1 MKLKIVNK
9 STQNMGELEGILT
22 KFFPYAQKRLGF
34 DKPVQL
40 NLVSDPENA
49 KDPFGKTAY
58 YDPNKMHITL
68 FIDKRHPKDILR
80 SFSHELVHHSQNCNG
95 EFRDGDE
102 TSEGY
107 AQKNKHLRKL
117 EAMAYLLGNGL
128 IVRDYCDTQ
137 LKENRN
143 MSTNNTETI
152 KELIQKAIDLLE
164 ESKKPSLSETVTEE
178 VVEETEEAI
187 NEEDVNEEEVTEEEI
202 NEETVN
208 EEDVTE
214 EEINEEEVTEEESI
228 TEEEALEEEEAI
240 NESFTNKK
248 DQILYEDLIKKWC
261 K

>member
-9 STQNMGELEGILT
+9 STQNMGELEQILT

-40 NLVSDPENA
+40 NLVSDLENA

-58 YDPNKMHITL
+58 YNPGNMHITL

-95 EFRDGDE
+95 EFE
-102 TSEGY
+102 NEIEMEKGY
-107 AQKNKHLRKL
+107 AQENKHLRKL

-137 LKENRN
+137 LKESKI
-143 MSTNNTETI
+143 MSSKNIENVR
-152 KELIQKAIDLLE
+152 ELIQQAINILQEGGAAARSGNEDRDVGRERMASDRIREEDEKALE
-164 ESKKPSLSETVTEE
+164 ED
-178 VVEETEEAI
+178 EET
-187 NEEDVNEEEVTEEEI
+187 
-202 NEETVN
+202 
-208 EEDVTE
+208 
-214 EEINEEEVTEEESI
+214 
-228 TEEEALEEEEAI
+228 LEEEEVNEDDEALTEDEKALEEKEV
-240 NESFTNKK
+240 NESFTSKK
-248 DQILYEDLIKKWC
+248 DQMLFEDLIEKWC